1 MAHRPGPERKLSMK
15 SRLIIIAIMFVI
27 INLVFYFGFDSS
39 DESEDTVGL
48 DNETQLDIEKNTE
61 LKQELEILINP

>member
-15 SRLIIIAIMFVI
+15 SRLIIIAIMFVV

-39 DESEDTVGL
+39 DESKDTVDL
-48 DNETQLDIEKNTE
+48 DNETQMNLDKNTE
-61 LKQELEILINP
+61 LEQELEISINP